1 MRKKVLWLVFI
12 VAQVCLPLAAPGI
25 EGRWGQ
31 DLGFHLMR
39 IEGIAEGLENG
50 VFPVK
55 MQGLWMEGYG
65 YPVSVYYGDFL
76 LYIPALLRLCG
87 VPVVAAYKIFV
98 ALVNLGTGL
107 LALYS
112 FRKIFGDDRVA
123 LVCAAAYLTA
133 GYRLLNLYVR
143 AAAGEYCAMMFLPL
157 LAAAVWEIYRGKPAG
172 IRERFSMATLLAL
185 ALSGLIGTHLLTTEM
200 AGVVL
205 LIVGLIFWKRTFSRE
220 VFPTLALACG
230 ETALLNL
237 YFLVP
242 FLDYYLHVPV
252 YLNRVMEG
260 VKQIQEDG
268 ASLFQL
274 LAFWASPF
282 QRGDASTHLIA
293 TPGPLLLAVPVV
305 GLILLFRRK
314 LTRQTLLFWLGS
326 LGLLLVSTCYF
337 PWDFLAESSRVG
349 QFLAQVQ
356 FPWRYVGPAALFLTL
371 TLGSL
376 FTRELPAERE
386 RTGRR
391 LIGAEETQTGKTR
404 RRSRSLRRLLRVA
417 ALLCVLQ
424 SLLFAG
430 QYVRGYEPVFYSR
443 RQDLDTCDMGM
454 IEYLRYPTEREEL
467 TGEPAGDG
475 MERIEIRSRRGTE
488 TVLLCTAGDQGGTVE
503 APVLNYPGYHVVDE
517 EGNEYNIRDGENNV
531 ICFDLPAGFSGEI
544 TIRFTEPWY
553 WRAGECLS
561 LAPLV
566 VIAVVAVVMRRGR
579 HS

>member
-12 VAQVCLPLAAPGI
+12 VALVCLPLAAPGI

-293 TPGPLLLAVPVV
+293 TPGPLL
-305 GLILLFRRK
+305 G
-314 LTRQTLLFWLGS
+314 G
-326 LGLLLVSTCYF
+326 
-337 PWDFLAESSRVG
+337 
-349 QFLAQVQ
+349 
-356 FPWRYVGPAALFLTL
+356 
-371 TLGSL
+371 
-376 FTRELPAERE
+376 
-386 RTGRR
+386 TGRR
-391 LIGAEETQTGKTR
+391 TDPFVPEKTDE
-404 RRSRSLRRLLRVA
+404 A
-417 ALLCVLQ
+417 DPALLARISGASSGVH
-424 SLLFAG
+424 LLF
-430 QYVRGYEPVFYSR
+430 S
-443 RQDLDTCDMGM
+443 L
-454 IEYLRYPTEREEL
+454 
-467 TGEPAGDG
+467 
-475 MERIEIRSRRGTE
+475 
-488 TVLLCTAGDQGGTVE
+488 
-503 APVLNYPGYHVVDE
+503 
-517 EGNEYNIRDGENNV
+517 
-531 ICFDLPAGFSGEI
+531 GFSGREQQGGPVSGSG
-544 TIRFTEPWY
+544 TVPLAVCGAGGAVSDAD
-553 WRAGECLS
+553 AGESFYPGTSGGEGADRKTADWSGGNTDRENAEKEQIPSPSPPGCGP
-561 LAPLV
+561 PLRPSEPALCRSV
-566 VIAVVAVVMRRGR
+566 CERI
-579 HS
+579 

>member
-12 VAQVCLPLAAPGI
+12 VALVCLSLAAPGI

-230 ETALLNL
+230 EMALLNL

-371 TLGSL
+371 TLGRL

-561 LAPLV
+561 LATLV
-566 VIAVVAVVMRRGR
+566 VIAVGAVVMRRGR
-579 HS
+579 QS

>member
-12 VAQVCLPLAAPGI
+12 VALVCLPLAAPGI

-391 LIGAEETQTGKTR
+391 LIGAGGNTDRENAEKEQIPSPSPPGCGPP
-404 RRSRSLRRLLRVA
+404 LRP
-417 ALLCVLQ
+417 
-424 SLLFAG
+424 S
-430 QYVRGYEPVFYSR
+430 
-443 RQDLDTCDMGM
+443 
-454 IEYLRYPTEREEL
+454 
-467 TGEPAGDG
+467 EPALCRSVC
-475 MERIEIRSRRGTE
+475 ERI
-488 TVLLCTAGDQGGTVE
+488 
-503 APVLNYPGYHVVDE
+503 
-517 EGNEYNIRDGENNV
+517 
-531 ICFDLPAGFSGEI
+531 
-544 TIRFTEPWY
+544 
-553 WRAGECLS
+553 
-561 LAPLV
+561 
-566 VIAVVAVVMRRGR
+566 
-579 HS
+579 

>member
-12 VAQVCLPLAAPGI
+12 VALVCLPLAAPGI

-391 LIGAEETQTGKTR
+391 LIGAEETQTGKMR

-475 MERIEIRSRRGTE
+475 IEIRSRRGTE

-561 LAPLV
+561 LATLV
-566 VIAVVAVVMRRGR
+566 VIAVGAVVMRRGR
-579 HS
+579 QS